1 MSDTTAQQKN
11 AVKKTRRNRNLGI
24 YTTMM
29 ITQRVSIPM
38 TNVGDNIKQTLE
50 RVIANSI
57 EGKCIVEGYIKQG
70 STRVVSYSSGEL
82 HSSEAMFDVVIECMV
97 CCPVE
102 GMHISCFAKTITDSA
117 GIKAEVDEDPSPVVI
132 FVARDHHYTN
142 KLFSKVNVG
151 DKIKV
156 RVIGQRYELNDK
168 YISIIAELIEDKAEK
183 YGKRKNN
190 KPKLKI
196 KQ

>member
-1 MSDTTAQQKN
+1 MSGTAVPEKIK
-11 AVKKTRRNRNLGI
+11 KKTRRPRKIGI
-24 YTTMM
+24 YTPMM
-29 ITQRVSIPM
+29 INHRISIPM
-38 TNVGDNIKQTLE
+38 INVGDNIKQTLE
-50 RVIANSI
+50 KVIANNI
-57 EGKCIVEGYIKQG
+57 EGKCIVEGFIKPG

-82 HSSEAMFDVVIECMV
+82 HSSDAIFEVVIECLV

-102 GMHISCFAKTITDSA
+102 GMHISCIAKSITDSA
-117 GIKAEVDEDPSPVVI
+117 GIKAEVDEEPSPVII
-132 FVARDHHYTN
+132 FIARDHNYTN
-142 KLFSKVNVG
+142 KNFAKVKAG

-183 YGKRKNN
+183 YGK

-196 KQ
+196 KD

>member
-1 MSDTTAQQKN
+1 MSDTAAQQKT
-11 AVKKTRRNRNLGI
+11 AIKKNRRSRTLGI
-24 YTTMM
+24 YTPMM

-50 RVIANSI
+50 RVVANNI
-57 EGKCIVEGYIKQG
+57 EGKCIVEGFIKPG

-82 HSSEAMFDVVIECMV
+82 HSAEAVFEVVIECQV

-102 GMHISCFAKTITDSA
+102 GMHISCIAKSITESA
-117 GIKAEVDEDPSPVVI
+117 GIKAEVDEEPSPVII
-132 FVARDHHYTN
+132 FIARDHHYTN
-142 KLFSKVNVG
+142 KLFSKVKVG
-151 DKIKV
+151 DKIKA

-183 YGKRKNN
+183 YGKK

-196 KQ
+196 KN